1 MPVEPPVDDPPD
13 VVPELLVPVLLPE
26 LPYDIF
32 SPMDLRNRRLYIL
45 VRHLR
50 LLLEPLLM
58 NLLRY
63 S

>member
-1 MPVEPPVDDPPD
+1 MPVEPPVEDPPD

-32 SPMDLRNRRLYIL
+32 SPMDLHNLRLYIL

>member
-26 LPYDIF
+26 LRMTIF

-45 VRHLR
+45 VR
-50 LLLEPLLM
+50 
-58 NLLRY
+58 
-63 S
+63 SFAFASGAVF